1 MRLNTLGGIRVVAD
15 GKLVTGAAAQPRR
28 LAVLALLAR
37 AGRTAVSREKILALL
52 WPDEPDERAR
62 KSLNQAVY
70 SLRRDL
76 GNDDALVGS
85 KDLRLNLELIEV
97 DVVEFDDALQ
107 RNDVD
112 AAIRL
117 YAGPFL
123 DGFFVPRAPEFERWM
138 ENERRSLAHAHA
150 TALERVA
157 AVAAERGDAAAAVGH
172 WRKLAATDPLN
183 GRIALSL
190 MNALVT
196 IGDVTGALQ
205 HARLHE
211 VILDQ
216 ELGLPPDRDVSA
228 LARELRARSAASESA
243 SSVSTAESLRPMSF
257 TSQSA
262 DFVLTATGASTVIPV
277 HSDEIT
283 VVEAALPTAV
293 IADAPKPPGRRRW
306 IPTTVVAAFAITG
319 LAAYSALR
327 GPTGLRGS
335 KSQPVVAVG
344 SINDYG
350 SGGSLGVAHALRDM
364 LATNLARSPDLTVV
378 SGARLLEVERQ
389 MSRAAPPAPGAI
401 VPAARQAGATELIDG
416 ALYQLGTDALRL
428 DLRVTS
434 LRDGNVLRAYTV
446 TGRDAF
452 ALADSA
458 TARIVAYLG
467 TTAPSGSLADATTR
481 SVAAYRLYE
490 EGLRSFYLGDI
501 ASSERMFRAA
511 LGEDSTFAMAA
522 YYFALASRTTRVEF
536 LRRFRR
542 AVSLSARA
550 SERERL
556 IIQGAWAQTNNLLS
570 LRPIAETLATRY
582 PTEVEGYYYLGRALV
597 NAGAFLGA
605 IEPLRRVERMDS
617 LSLRGTAGRCAA
629 CEALHQQVS
638 AYTLADSLAAAER
651 VARRWMAARPNE
663 WLPRLVLGRILTS
676 AGRPQEALAAF
687 RTSDSLDVL
696 GSAWE
701 PMVSLWI
708 HQGELTRADDS
719 LRTAVA
725 RGDDEANAHWFLA
738 ISLRYQGRLEEA
750 LGEARTYRRAAAG
763 LEQAVPGAADPSA
776 MLEAQVLRELG
787 RYRESAALFD
797 SISRFTVAG
806 AEASALESGRVWSLT
821 HEAGALAAAGD
832 TARLSALADTIEAY
846 GRGSNLGRDSR
857 IHHHVRGL
865 LLAARGMDSMAVA
878 EFRQATF
885 SVSGGYT
892 RTNVEMAKALIRL
905 GRYDD
910 AVAILEPALRGS
922 LEASNLYVTYP
933 EVRLL
938 LAEAYAGA
946 GRRDRANRELDWVRH
961 AWGRADQGVRPQL
974 DMAVHAVENPRI
986 SSRVSRGSRD
996 LTP

>member
-1 MRLNTLGGIRVVAD
+1 MRLNTLGGISVVAD
-15 GKLVTGAAAQPRR
+15 GKLVAGAAAQPRR

-37 AGRTAVSREKILALL
+37 AGRTAVPREKVLALL

-76 GNDDALVGS
+76 GAEDALVGS
-85 KDLRLNLELIEV
+85 KDLRLNLDRIAV
-97 DVVEFDDALQ
+97 DVVEFDEALQ

-112 AAIRL
+112 AATRL

-138 ENERRSLAHAHA
+138 ENERRHLAHAYA
-150 TALERVA
+150 TVLERVA
-157 AVAAERGDAAAAVGH
+157 AVATERGDAASAVAH
-172 WRKLAATDPLN
+172 WRKLAGADPLN

-190 MNALVT
+190 MNALVAV
-196 IGDVTGALQ
+196 GDVSGALQ

-211 VILDQ
+211 VMLDQ
-216 ELGLPPDRDVSA
+216 ELGLPADREVSA
-228 LARELRARSAASESA
+228 LARELRARTV
-243 SSVSTAESLRPMSF
+243 SSVSTSDVLRPMTF
-257 TSQSA
+257 A
-262 DFVLTATGASTVIPV
+262 PEPDDDFVLTATAASTVMPAPP
-277 HSDEIT
+277 DEIED
-283 VVEAALPTAV
+283 VEPAPPPKISPA
-293 IADAPKPPGRRRW
+293 ADAPAPPGRRRW
-306 IPTTVVAAFAITG
+306 WIPASVVGAVALAG
-319 LAAYSALR
+319 LAYALIR
-327 GPTGLRGS
+327 GSGLLGS

-344 SINDYG
+344 SINDY
-350 SGGSLGVAHALRDM
+350 SPAASLGVAHALRDM

-389 MSRAAPPAPGAI
+389 MSGGAPPAPGAI
-401 VPAARQAGATELIDG
+401 VPAARQAGATALIDG
-416 ALYQLGTDALRL
+416 ALYQLRNDTLRL

-446 TGRDAF
+446 TAHDAF

-458 TARIVAYLG
+458 TARLVAYLG
-467 TTAPSGSLADATTR
+467 STAPSGSLADATTR

-501 ASSERMFRAA
+501 ASSEAMFRAA

-522 YYFALASRTTRVEF
+522 YYFALASRTTRAER
-536 LRRFRR
+536 LHRFRR

-556 IIQGAWAQTNNLLS
+556 IIQGAWAETNNLLS

-597 NAGAFLGA
+597 NAGAFLEA

-617 LSLRGTAGRCAA
+617 LSLHGTTGRCAA

-638 AYTLADSLAAAER
+638 AYTLADSMAAAER
-651 VARRWMAARPNE
+651 VVRRWIAARPNE
-663 WLPRLVLGRILTS
+663 WLPKLVLGRILTS
-676 AGRPQEALAAF
+676 AGRPQEAQAAF
-687 RTSDSLDVL
+687 QAADSLDVL
-696 GSAWE
+696 GRTWE
-701 PMVSLWI
+701 PMASLLI
-708 HQGELTRADDS
+708 HGGEFAQADDL
-719 LRTAVA
+719 LRRAIA
-725 RGDDEANAHWFLA
+725 KGDDAANAHWFLA
-738 ISLRYQGRLEEA
+738 ISLRYQGRLDEA
-750 LGEARTYRRAAAG
+750 LGEARAYRRAGTG
-763 LEQAVPGAADPSA
+763 LERPVPGAADPSA
-776 MLEAQVLRELG
+776 LQEAQVLRELG

-797 SISRFTVAG
+797 SISRFVVAG
-806 AEASALESGRVWSLT
+806 AETSALESGRVWSLT

-832 TARLSALADTIEAY
+832 TIRLVSLADTVAAY

-865 LLAARGMDSMAVA
+865 LLAARGRDSMAVA
-878 EFRQATF
+878 EFRQAVF

-905 GRYDD
+905 GRYAD

-933 EVRLL
+933 EIRLL

-946 GRRDRANRELDWVRH
+946 GRRDRANRELDWVRR
-961 AWGRADQGVRPQL
+961 AWVRADAGVRPQL
-974 DMAVHAVENPRI
+974 DVAARFVANPRV
-986 SSRVSRGSRD
+986 SSAVSRVSTGQS
-996 LTP
+996 P

>member
-1 MRLNTLGGIRVVAD
+1 
-15 GKLVTGAAAQPRR
+15 

-62 KSLNQAVY
+62 RSLNQAVY

-76 GNDDALVGS
+76 GDDDALVGS
-85 KDLRLNLELIEV
+85 KDLRLNLELIAV

-107 RNDVD
+107 RNDID

-138 ENERRSLAHAHA
+138 ETERRSLAHDYAA
-150 TALERVA
+150 SLERVA
-157 AVAAERGDAAAAVGH
+157 ALATERGDAAAAVGH
-172 WRKLAATDPLN
+172 WRKLAGTDPLN

-190 MNALVT
+190 MNALLA
-196 IGDVTGALQ
+196 IGDVSGALQ

-211 VILDQ
+211 VMLDQ

-228 LARELRARSAASESA
+228 LARELRARSA
-243 SSVSTAESLRPMSF
+243 SSVSTVDAPGPTRF
-257 TSQSA
+257 TPEPV
-262 DFVLTATGASTVIPV
+262 DFVLTATAASTVIPEPP
-277 HSDEIT
+277 DELEDQTVPPPLIT
-283 VVEAALPTAV
+283 AGLET
-293 IADAPKPPGRRRW
+293 PKLSRRRW
-306 IPTTVVAAFAITG
+306 WVPAAAVAAVAITAF
-319 LAAYSALR
+319 AAYS
-327 GPTGLRGS
+327 GLRGRPGLLGPNR
-335 KSQPVVAVG
+335 QPVVAVG
-344 SINDYG
+344 SINDYA
-350 SGGSLGVAHALRDM
+350 SAGSLGLAHALRDM

-378 SGARLLEVERQ
+378 SGSRLLEVERQ
-389 MSRAAPPAPGAI
+389 MSGGAPPAPGAI
-401 VPAARQAGATELIDG
+401 VPAARQAGATALIDG
-416 ALYQLGTDALRL
+416 ALYQLGNDTLRL
-428 DLRVTS
+428 DMRVTS

-446 TGRDAF
+446 RGLDAF

-458 TARIVAYLG
+458 TARLVAYLG
-467 TTAPSGSLADATTR
+467 STAPSGSLADATTR

-522 YYFALASRTTRVEF
+522 YYFALASRTTRAE
-536 LRRFRR
+536 LLSRFRR

-597 NAGAFLGA
+597 NAGAFLEA
-605 IEPLRRVERMDS
+605 IDPLRRVERMDS
-617 LSLRGTAGRCAA
+617 LSLRGTTGRCAA
-629 CEALHQQVS
+629 CEALHQQVA
-638 AYTLADSLAAAER
+638 AYTLADSLTAAER
-651 VARRWMAARPNE
+651 VARRWIAARPNE
-663 WLPRLVLGRILTS
+663 FLPRLVLGRILTS
-676 AGRPQEALAAF
+676 AGRPQEAQAAF
-687 RTSDSLDVL
+687 QASDSLDVL

-701 PMVSLWI
+701 PMVSLLI
-708 HQGELTRADDS
+708 HQGELVRADEI
-719 LRTAVA
+719 LHRAVA
-725 RGDDEANAHWFLA
+725 RGDDAANAHWFLA
-738 ISLRYQGRLEEA
+738 ISLRYQGRLNEA
-750 LGEARTYRRAAAG
+750 LGEARAYRRGAAG
-763 LEQAVPGAADPSA
+763 LDHAVPGAVDPSA
-776 MLEAQVLRELG
+776 LQEAQVLRELG

-806 AEASALESGRVWSLT
+806 AETSALESGRVWSLT

-832 TARLSALADTIEAY
+832 TMRLSALADTIEAY

-857 IHHHVRGL
+857 IHHQVRGL
-865 LLAARGMDSMAVA
+865 LLAARGSDSMAVA
-878 EFRQATF
+878 EFRRAIF

-905 GRYDD
+905 GRHAD
-910 AVAILEPALRGS
+910 AIAILEPALRGS

-933 EVRLL
+933 EIRLL
-938 LAEAYAGA
+938 LADAYAGA

-961 AWGRADQGVRPQL
+961 AWVRADAAVRQQL
-974 DMAVHAVENPRI
+974 DLAIRTVANAGA
-986 SSRVSRGSRD
+986 SRSQR
-996 LTP
+996 

>member
-1 MRLNTLGGIRVVAD
+1 VRLNTLGGIRVLAD
-15 GKLVTGAAAQPRR
+15 GKLVAGAAAQPRR

-76 GNDDALVGS
+76 GDDDALVGS
-85 KDLRLNLELIEV
+85 KDLRLNLELIAV
-97 DVVEFDDALQ
+97 DVIEFDDALQ
-107 RNDVD
+107 RNDID

-123 DGFFVPRAPEFERWM
+123 DGFFVPRAPELERWM
-138 ENERRSLAHAHA
+138 ENERRSLAHAYG

-157 AVAAERGDAAAAVGH
+157 ALATERGDATSAVGH

-190 MNALVT
+190 MNALVA
-196 IGDVTGALQ
+196 IGDVSGALQ

-211 VILDQ
+211 VMLDQ
-216 ELGLPPDRDVSA
+216 ELGLPPDREVSA
-228 LARELRARSAASESA
+228 LARELRARSA
-243 SSVSTAESLRPMSF
+243 SSISTADAPRPMSF
-257 TSQSA
+257 TPEPVG
-262 DFVLTATGASTVIPV
+262 FVLTATAASTVIPEP
-277 HSDEIT
+277 SSEFET
-283 VVEAALPTAV
+283 FETASLPDV
-293 IADAPKPPGRRRW
+293 SPIVDPPELPGRRWW
-306 IPTTVVAAFAITG
+306 IPVAAVAAVAITG
-319 LAAYSALR
+319 LAGWALIR
-327 GPTGLRGS
+327 GQAGFVGS

-344 SINDYG
+344 SINDYA
-350 SGGSLGVAHALRDM
+350 SAGSLGVAHALRDM

-378 SGARLLEVERQ
+378 SGSRLLEVERQ
-389 MSRAAPPAPGAI
+389 MSGGAPPAPGAI
-401 VPAARQAGATELIDG
+401 VPAARQAGATALIDG
-416 ALYQLGTDALRL
+416 ALYQLGNDTLRL

-434 LRDGNVLRAYTV
+434 LRDGNVLRAYTI

-458 TARIVAYLG
+458 TGRLVAYLG
-467 TTAPSGSLADATTR
+467 STAPSGSLADATTR

-522 YYFALASRTTRVEF
+522 YYFALASRTTRAEF

-542 AVSLSARA
+542 AVSLSTRA

-597 NAGAFLGA
+597 NAGAFLEA
-605 IEPLRRVERMDS
+605 IEPLHRVERMDS
-617 LSLRGTAGRCAA
+617 LSLRGTTGRCAA
-629 CEALHQQVS
+629 CEALHQQVA
-638 AYTLADSLAAAER
+638 AYTLADSMTAAER
-651 VARRWMAARPNE
+651 VARRWIAARPNE
-663 WLPRLVLGRILTS
+663 WLPRLVLGRTLTS
-676 AGRPQEALAAF
+676 AGRPQEAQAAF
-687 RTSDSLDVL
+687 QASDSLDLL
-696 GSAWE
+696 GSRWE

-708 HQGELTRADDS
+708 HQGELARADEL
-719 LRTAVA
+719 LRSALA
-725 RGDDEANAHWFLA
+725 RGDDAANAHWFLA
-738 ISLRYQGRLEEA
+738 ISLRYQGRLDDA
-750 LGEARTYRRAAAG
+750 LGEARAYRRAAAS
-763 LEQAVPGAADPSA
+763 LDHVVPGAADPSA
-776 MLEAQVLRELG
+776 LQEAQVLRELG

-797 SISRFTVAG
+797 SISRFMVAG
-806 AEASALESGRVWSLT
+806 AETSALESGRVWSLT
-821 HEAGALAAAGD
+821 HEAGALAAGGD
-832 TARLSALADTIEAY
+832 TTRLSALADTIEVY
-846 GRGSNLGRDSR
+846 GRRSNLGRDSR

-865 LLAARGMDSMAVA
+865 LLAARGKDSMAVT
-878 EFRQATF
+878 EFRRATF

-892 RTNVEMAKALIRL
+892 RTNVEMARGLIRL
-905 GRYDD
+905 GRYAD
-910 AVAILEPALRGS
+910 AVAVLEPALRGS

-946 GRRDRANRELDWVRH
+946 GRRDRANREVDWVRR
-961 AWGRADQGVRPQL
+961 AWVSADAAVRPQL
-974 DMAVHAVENPRI
+974 DLAIRAVASPGV
-986 SSRVSRGSRD
+986 SRPGVSRGQ
-996 LTP
+996 TP

>member
-1 MRLNTLGGIRVVAD
+1 MRLNTLGGIRVLAD
-15 GKLVTGAAAQPRR
+15 GKLVAGAAAQPRR

-76 GNDDALVGS
+76 GDDEALVGS
-85 KDLRLNLELIEV
+85 KDLRLNLELIAV

-107 RNDVD
+107 RNDID
-112 AAIRL
+112 DAIRL

-138 ENERRSLAHAHA
+138 ENERRSLAHAYA
-150 TALERVA
+150 VALERVA
-157 AVAAERGDAAAAVGH
+157 ALAAERGDPTSAVGH

-190 MNALVT
+190 MNALVA
-196 IGDVTGALQ
+196 IGDVSGALQ

-211 VILDQ
+211 VMLDQ
-216 ELGLPPDRDVSA
+216 ELGLPPDREVSA
-228 LARELRARSAASESA
+228 LARELRARSASSISS
-243 SSVSTAESLRPMSF
+243 SSVSTADVPRPMRF
-257 TSQSA
+257 TPEPV
-262 DFVLTATGASTVIPV
+262 DFVLTATAASTVIPEPP
-277 HSDEIT
+277 DEI
-283 VVEAALPTAV
+283 EAAETAS
-293 IADAPKPPGRRRW
+293 APDVSRTVETPEPPRRHWW
-306 IPTTVVAAFAITG
+306 IPAATVAGVAIIG
-319 LAAYSALR
+319 LAAYVALR
-327 GPTGLRGS
+327 GPTSFLGS

-344 SINDYG
+344 SINDYA
-350 SGGSLGVAHALRDM
+350 SASSLGIAHALQDM
-364 LATNLARSPDLTVV
+364 LATNLARSPGLTVV
-378 SGARLLEVERQ
+378 SGSRLLEVERQ
-389 MSRAAPPAPGAI
+389 MSGSVPPAPGAI
-401 VPAARQAGATELIDG
+401 VPAARQAGATALIDG
-416 ALYQLGTDALRL
+416 ALYQLGNDSLRL

-458 TARIVAYLG
+458 TARLVSYIG
-467 TTAPSGSLADATTR
+467 STAPSGSVADATTR

-490 EGLRSFYLGDI
+490 EGLRSYYLGDI
-501 ASSERMFRAA
+501 SSSERMFRAA

-522 YYFALASRTTRVEF
+522 YYFALASRTTRAEF

-542 AVSLSARA
+542 AMSLSARA

-556 IIQGAWAQTNNLLS
+556 IIQGAWAETNNLLS

-597 NAGAFLGA
+597 NAGVFLDA
-605 IEPLRRVERMDS
+605 IDPLRRVERMDS
-617 LSLRGTAGRCAA
+617 LSLRGTTGRCAA

-638 AYTLADSLAAAER
+638 AYMLADSVTAAER
-651 VARRWMAARPNE
+651 VARRWIAARPKE
-663 WLPRLVLGRILTS
+663 WLPRLLLGRVLTTV
-676 AGRPQEALAAF
+676 GRAQEAQAAF
-687 RTSDSLDVL
+687 QASDSLDLL
-696 GSAWE
+696 GGSWE
-701 PMVSLWI
+701 PLVSLRI
-708 HQGELTRADDS
+708 HEGQLAQADEM
-719 LRTAVA
+719 LHNAIA
-725 RGDDEANAHWFLA
+725 KGDDAANAHWFLA

-750 LGEARTYRRAAAG
+750 LGDARAYRRATTG
-763 LEQAVPGAADPSA
+763 LEHAVPGAVYPSA
-776 MLEAQVLRELG
+776 LLEAQVLRELG

-797 SISRFTVAG
+797 SISRFTVVG
-806 AEASALESGRVWSLT
+806 AEPSALESGRVWSLT

-832 TARLSALADTIEAY
+832 TLRLEALADTIEAY
-846 GRGSNLGRDSR
+846 GRGTNLARHSR
-857 IHHHVRGL
+857 IHHHVRAL
-865 LLAARGMDSMAVA
+865 LLAARGSDSAAVA
-878 EFRQATF
+878 EFRRAVF

-905 GRYDD
+905 GRYGD

-946 GRRDRANRELDWVRH
+946 GRRDRANRELDWVRR
-961 AWGRADQGVRPQL
+961 AWVRADPAVRPQL
-974 DMAVHAVENPRI
+974 DLAMRVVANPRKH
-986 SSRVSRGSRD
+986 
-996 LTP
+996 